1 MVLTSDLGAVS
12 FSYPL
17 MKKRQRVHPVSVCR
31 VQGYARYISEE
42 MLTVLYTHQKT
53 KKSKVWQDGILKAAF
68 GGNKIKPGDDF
79 ESERYLITVESEN
92 VSKTDYNQSKNTEKG
107 KLTSN
112 SLKSLATSSLCHP
125 KRKYSDFQIPRQ
137 VEKKKLVEESA
148 LPSTSEGPLSSFPH
162 QFYPSSSLFS
172 VPCQNRE
179 DAALLTDFKGD
190 PSTKNIKD
198 VEFVKFLA
206 STSLDDEHEIVQN
219 KKCSSSS
226 LPVEYLKPDFQLEN
240 ALVSS
245 GYHTFSQNIR
255 SRAKIIAL
263 LSHDQHVS
271 KRLENETTASLKNL
285 QFTMMQSESNPEV
298 LLQRKSRWDVYMPS
312 CLSEVHNA
320 ENNDENINNLQ
331 SIEKSLNESE
341 CVNRSQSNDHKGIPQ
356 MPSWKLDIS
365 PVSKDS
371 TGSQPYN
378 FFPSESF
385 MNESSNS
392 ELSSLDHANLNCGN
406 ALKTFEDS
414 SESSRHGI
422 NGNLERSCPGTDF
435 ANPGKQ
441 FTEVNFN
448 LLNMLDFNGTED
460 NNPNEN
466 SIVSQGSVCL
476 KQEIKNQVEVSGEK
490 NCDIIACNSERKDNV
505 QLEFLQDHDLNRISG
520 SQPLPLC
527 DEISTKPVN
536 IKENNIA
543 IWEKKWQNSEVFIN
557 EKVDTNALYQNVD
570 IHQQLPCA
578 SRNLIM
584 ENDVDCEMHD
594 IKQSFAEAY
603 CPEDVQIPCLHS
615 DSPNLVV
622 EFHGYQVKGSAASKM
637 MTRKGCLYHSKDPQ
651 SDMTKS
657 ESASKDAFFF
667 LAQELNCPGVPE
679 FVKKMISVTA
689 EPKRLEMN
697 SMFLKKKAV
706 INFVITKTASFK
718 PPSQIVTNSSN
729 LDFAES
735 ASGEFNKLLS
745 KQWVSSQTTG
755 CHFFPTPNSKE
766 TIEEQELLI
775 SKTYPDL
782 YMDNKKHFFSKKG
795 MGDSMYPENDMSILL
810 PTLGTQTP
818 VVPGLTDNLLSD
830 FQLYSSAKI
839 CKQIHHHCGFSV
851 VNTYDK
857 SEMLEPEDRMCKIL
871 GGEKY
876 IGVRDKVQSTLP
888 NVSEQKEQS
897 KWQKYHNI
905 TGCDLRSQNCN
916 EVAMASD
923 IKAESCSGMSLEYR
937 RENQSNVIHKSP
949 LDSEHL
955 ETIKSML
962 CKQQQNFITQDSV
975 SERKKLSLHLNQHF
989 CTEEVLSE
997 LGHLNFPNITRDRKD
1012 TSELHFPRMDMVKNT
1027 NVPKRQ
1033 QCIPVEFQS
1042 PAHYKKVFTTALI
1055 EHLNILLFELSKN
1068 LHKALGKV
1076 DISFYSSVKE
1086 GQRENSAPLCSHKIA
1101 AKLVMVRKEGRN
1113 KGRLFYACDAAKAD
1127 RCDFFKWLED
1137 VKPVQMESKP
1147 CIILHD
1153 IKSIGT
1159 YLRCQRISIYEE
1171 CQLLIRKMFDTQRK
1185 PFGKM
1190 KRCNI
1195 AKASFDCDSKRKLFL
1210 KLNRKEHSSTYSKD
1224 DLWVVSKTLTFE
1236 PLDTFIAYSVFF
1248 GPSSNNELELE
1259 PLNGYSPSN
1268 WHSDMIV
1275 HALFV
1280 CNASTELTNLR
1291 NIQENVSSITLPIMQ
1306 HLLTKK
1312 EFFPKTKERKQKFK
1326 PPGLSTNAIKS
1337 DAFSPEIV
1345 INLADKIIQ
1354 AFQLNKGQATA
1365 MMQIGAMMTSQE
1377 INTETAKHP
1386 TFPITIIHGV
1396 FGSGKSLLLAIVI
1409 LFLTQI
1415 FEIHEAANDKRSVPW
1430 KILVSSST
1438 NVAVDRIL
1446 LSLLDIGFEDFIRED
1461 LSPVEKMYV
1470 KKTIEQHK
1478 LGTNKASLRKKYVSI
1493 YSFECEKLIL
1503 VGDPKQLPPTIQGS
1517 ESAHE
1522 SGLEQTL
1529 FDRLCL
1535 MGYAPILLR
1544 TQYRCHP
1551 VIAAITNE
1559 LFYEGILLN
1568 GISEIDRSPLLDW
1581 LPTLCFYNVN
1591 GSEQIEADNSFYNMA
1606 ESFFIVKL
1614 IQSLVASGV
1623 DGSMIGVI
1631 TLYKSQMSKIRNL
1644 FGAIHMDAAQ
1654 IKTVQVSTVD
1664 AFQGAEKEIIVL
1676 SCVRTRQVGFIDSEK
1691 RVNVALT
1698 RGKRHLLI
1706 VGNLN
1711 CLRKNKLWGSV
1722 IQHCTGRKNGLQHA
1736 NQCEQQLN
1744 DIVKSYFKRKMEEE
1758 AIMKKKKSK
1767 NESLS
1772 QKTNA

>member
-1 MVLTSDLGAVS
+1 MAYQE
-12 FSYPL
+12 F
-17 MKKRQRVHPVSVCR
+17 
-31 VQGYARYISEE
+31 I
-42 MLTVLYTHQKT
+42 VLYTHQKT
-53 KKSKVWQDGILKAAF
+53 KKSKVWQDGILKVAF
-68 GGNKIKPGDDF
+68 GGNKANLFDDKGQLLDSIFIKFQIKPGDDF
-79 ESERYLITVESEN
+79 ESERYLITIESEN
-92 VSKTDYNQSKNTEKG
+92 VSKTDYNQSKNTG
-107 KLTSN
+107 QRKLTSN
-112 SLKSLATSSLCHP
+112 PLKSLATSSLCHP
-125 KRKYSDFQIPRQ
+125 KRKYSGFQVPRQ
-137 VEKKKLVEESA
+137 VEKKKLVEEPA
-148 LPSTSEGPLSSFPH
+148 LPSTSDSPLSSFPH
-162 QFYPSSSLFS
+162 QFYASSPLFS

-179 DAALLTDFKGD
+179 D
-190 PSTKNIKD
+190 
-198 VEFVKFLA
+198 VEPVSFLA
-206 STSLDDEHEIVQN
+206 STSLDDEHELVQN
-219 KKCSSSS
+219 KKCNSNS
-226 LPVEYLKPDFQLEN
+226 LAIEYLKPKFQLEN
-240 ALVSS
+240 ALVNS
-245 GYHTFSQNIR
+245 GYHAFSQNIR
-255 SRAKIIAL
+255 SRDKIIAL
-263 LSHDQHVS
+263 LSHDQRVS
-271 KRLENETTASLKNL
+271 TRLESETTASLKNL
-285 QFTMMQSESNPEV
+285 QFTMLQSESNPEV
-298 LLQRKSRWDVYMPS
+298 LLQRKSRWDAYMPS
-312 CLSEVHNA
+312 CLSDAHNA
-320 ENNDENINNLQ
+320 ENNEENTSNLQ
-331 SIEKSLNESE
+331 SIEKGLNESD
-341 CVNRSQSNDHKGIPQ
+341 CVNRSQYNDHKGIPQ
-356 MPSWKLDIS
+356 MPSSWKLDIF
-365 PVSKDS
+365 PVSK
-371 TGSQPYN
+371 GSIGSRPSD
-378 FFPSESF
+378 FFPSETF
-385 MNESSNS
+385 MNESNNS
-392 ELSSLDHANLNCGN
+392 ELSSLHNVNLSCGN
-406 ALKTFEDS
+406 APKTFEDS

-422 NGNLERSCPGTDF
+422 IGNLERSCPGADF

-441 FTEVNFN
+441 LTEVNFN
-448 LLNMLDFNGTED
+448 LLNMLDFSDTED

-466 SIVSQGSVCL
+466 NIVSQGSVCL
-476 KQEIKNQVEVSGEK
+476 RQEIKNQVEVSAEK
-490 NCDIIACNSERKDNV
+490 NCDVTPCCSERKDNV
-505 QLEFLQDHDLNRISG
+505 QLEFLQDQEFGSSG
-520 SQPLPLC
+520 LQPVLLC
-527 DEISTKPVN
+527 DEISAKPVN
-536 IKENNIA
+536 IKEKSTTL
-543 IWEKKWQNSEVFIN
+543 WDKKWQNSEVLIN
-557 EKVDTNALYQNVD
+557 EKIDTNTLYAQNMDV
-570 IHQQLPCA
+570 HQQLPCA
-578 SRNLIM
+578 SRNFVM
-584 ENDVDCEMHD
+584 ENDVDCEIHD
-594 IKQSFAEAY
+594 
-603 CPEDVQIPCLHS
+603 
-615 DSPNLVV
+615 
-622 EFHGYQVKGSAASKM
+622 
-637 MTRKGCLYHSKDPQ
+637 
-651 SDMTKS
+651 
-657 ESASKDAFFF
+657 
-667 LAQELNCPGVPE
+667 
-679 FVKKMISVTA
+679 
-689 EPKRLEMN
+689 
-697 SMFLKKKAV
+697 
-706 INFVITKTASFK
+706 ITKTASFK
-718 PPSQIVTNSSN
+718 SPSQIVTKSSSN
-729 LDFAES
+729 LDFTES
-735 ASGEFNKLLS
+735 ASKEFNKLLS

-755 CHFFPTPNSKE
+755 YHFFPTPSSKE
-766 TIEEQELLI
+766 TIQEQELLM
-775 SKTYPDL
+775 SKTHPDL
-782 YMDNKKHFFSKKG
+782 YMDNKKPFFR
-795 MGDSMYPENDMSILL
+795 MGESTYPEKDMSILL
-810 PTLGTQTP
+810 PALGTQTP
-818 VVPGLTDNLLSD
+818 IVPGLVDNLLPDS
-830 FQLYSSAKI
+830 QLYSSAKI
-839 CKQIHHHCGFSV
+839 CKQIHHHCDFSV
-851 VNTYDK
+851 VNTYDM
-857 SEMLEPEDRMCKIL
+857 SEMLEPKDRMCKIFV
-871 GGEKY
+871 GEKY
-876 IGVRDKVQSTLP
+876 IGVRDKIAIQSALP

-897 KWQKYHNI
+897 KWQKYHNT
-905 TGCDLRSQNCN
+905 TGCDLRSQNSN

-923 IKAESCSGMSLEYR
+923 IKAESFLGMSLAYR
-937 RENQSNVIHKSP
+937 RENQSNVIYKSP

-962 CKQQQNFITQDSV
+962 CKQQQNFISQDSV
-975 SERKKLSLHLNQHF
+975 SERKKLFLHLNQHF
-989 CTEEVLSE
+989 STEEVLSE
-997 LGHLNFPNITRDRKD
+997 LGHLNFPNITRDSKD
-1012 TSELHFPRMDMVKNT
+1012 TSELYFPRADMVKNT

-1076 DISFYSSVKE
+1076 DISFYTSVKE
-1086 GQRENSAPLCSHKIA
+1086 GQQENSAPLCSHKIA
-1101 AKLVMVRKEGRN
+1101 TKLVMVRKEGRN

-1127 RCDFFKWLED
+1127 RCDFFKWVED
-1137 VKPVQMESKP
+1137 VKPIQMESKP
-1147 CIILHD
+1147 CIKLND

-1185 PFGKM
+1185 QFSKM
-1190 KRCNI
+1190 KKCNI
-1195 AKASFDCDSKRKLFL
+1195 AKASFNCDSKSKLFL

-1248 GPSSNNELELE
+1248 GPSSNNEVELE

-1268 WHSDMIV
+1268 WCSNMIV

-1291 NIQENVSSITLPIMQ
+1291 NIQENVNLITLPIMQ
-1306 HLLTKK
+1306 HLLTKGFK

-1326 PPGLSTNAIKS
+1326 PPALNTNAIKS
-1337 DAFSPEIV
+1337 EVFSPEIV

-1354 AFQLNKGQATA
+1354 AFQLNKDQATA

-1377 INTETAKHP
+1377 INTETGKHP

-1409 LFLTQI
+1409 LFLVQI
-1415 FEIHEAANDKRSVPW
+1415 FEINEAVNGKQSVPW
-1430 KILVSSST
+1430 KVLVSSST

-1446 LSLLDIGFEDFIRED
+1446 LSLLDIGFEDFIRVGSIKKIAKPILPYSLHAGSGSENEQLKELLALMKED
-1461 LSPVEKMYV
+1461 LNPVEKMYV

-1478 LGTNKASLRKKYVSI
+1478 LGTNKASLRKVRVVGSTCAACSFPCMKSLKFPIVILDECSQMTEPSSLFPI
-1493 YSFECEKLIL
+1493 ASFECEKLIL

-1517 ESAHE
+1517 ESAHD

-1559 LFYEGILLN
+1559 LFYEGIMLN
-1568 GISEIDRSPLLDW
+1568 GISETDRSPLLDW
-1581 LPTLCFYNVN
+1581 LPTLCFYKVN

-1614 IQSLVASGV
+1614 IQSLIASGV

-1644 FGAIHMDAAQ
+1644 FGAIHMDTAQ

>member
-1 MVLTSDLGAVS
+1 SIWESEIMTVQHFCLYGICRIVETSSSLWS
-12 FSYPL
+12 
-17 MKKRQRVHPVSVCR
+17 
-31 VQGYARYISEE
+31 
-42 MLTVLYTHQKT
+42 
-53 KKSKVWQDGILKAAF
+53 
-68 GGNKIKPGDDF
+68 GNFRKIKPGDEF
-79 ESERYLITVESEN
+79 ESERYLITIESEN
-92 VSKTDYNQSKNTEKG
+92 VSKTDYNQSKNTG
-107 KLTSN
+107 QRKLTSN
-112 SLKSLATSSLCHP
+112 PLKSLATSSLCHP
-125 KRKYSDFQIPRQ
+125 KRKYSGFQVPRQ
-137 VEKKKLVEESA
+137 VEKKKLVEEPA
-148 LPSTSEGPLSSFPH
+148 LSSTSDSPLSSFPH
-162 QFYPSSSLFS
+162 QFYASSPLFS

-179 DAALLTDFKGD
+179 D
-190 PSTKNIKD
+190 
-198 VEFVKFLA
+198 VEPVSFLA
-206 STSLDDEHEIVQN
+206 STSLDDEHELVQN
-219 KKCSSSS
+219 KKCNSNS
-226 LPVEYLKPDFQLEN
+226 LAVEYLKPKFQLEN
-240 ALVSS
+240 ALVNS
-245 GYHTFSQNIR
+245 GCHAFSQNIR
-255 SRAKIIAL
+255 SRSKIIAL
-263 LSHDQHVS
+263 LSHDQRVS
-271 KRLENETTASLKNL
+271 TRLESETTASLKNL
-285 QFTMMQSESNPEV
+285 QFTMIQSESNPEV
-298 LLQRKSRWDVYMPS
+298 LLQRKSRWDAYMQS
-312 CLSEVHNA
+312 CLSDVHNA
-320 ENNDENINNLQ
+320 ENNEENTSNLQ
-331 SIEKSLNESE
+331 SIEKGLNESD
-341 CVNRSQSNDHKGIPQ
+341 CVNRSQYNDHKGIPQ
-356 MPSWKLDIS
+356 MPPSWKLDIF
-365 PVSKDS
+365 PVSKGS
-371 TGSQPYN
+371 IGSQPSD
-378 FFPSESF
+378 FFPSETF
-385 MNESSNS
+385 MNESNNS
-392 ELSSLDHANLNCGN
+392 ELSSLHNVNLSYGN
-406 ALKTFEDS
+406 APKTYEDS

-422 NGNLERSCPGTDF
+422 IGNLERSCPGADF

-448 LLNMLDFNGTED
+448 LLNMLDFSDTED

-476 KQEIKNQVEVSGEK
+476 RQEIKNQVEVSAEK
-490 NCDIIACNSERKDNV
+490 NCDVAPCGSERKDNV
-505 QLEFLQDHDLNRISG
+505 QLEFLQDQEPRSSG
-520 SQPLPLC
+520 LQPALC
-527 DEISTKPVN
+527 DEISAKPVN
-536 IKENNIA
+536 IKEKSTTL
-543 IWEKKWQNSEVFIN
+543 WDKKWQNSVVLIN
-557 EKVDTNALYQNVD
+557 EKTDTNTLYAQNMDV
-570 IHQQLPCA
+570 HQQLPCA
-578 SRNLIM
+578 SRSFVM
-584 ENDVDCEMHD
+584 ENDVDCEIHD
-594 IKQSFAEAY
+594 TLLYNICSIK
-603 CPEDVQIPCLHS
+603 CIK
-615 DSPNLVV
+615 VV
-622 EFHGYQVKGSAASKM
+622 EFHGHQVKGSAASEM
-637 MTRKGCLYHSKDPQ
+637 MTREHCSYHKKDPQ
-651 SDMTKS
+651 SDMTIS

-667 LAQELNCPGVPE
+667 SAQELSCPGVPE
-679 FVKKMISVTA
+679 FIKVQGNFQKMISVTV
-689 EPKRLEMN
+689 ELKHLERN
-697 SMFLKKKAV
+697 SMFLKKKAI

-718 PPSQIVTNSSN
+718 PPSQIVTNSSSN
-729 LDFAES
+729 LDFTES
-735 ASGEFNKLLS
+735 ASKEFNKLLS

-755 CHFFPTPNSKE
+755 CHFFPTPSSKE
-766 TIEEQELLI
+766 TIQEQELLM
-775 SKTYPDL
+775 SKTHPDL
-782 YMDNKKHFFSKKG
+782 YMDNKKPFFSKKG
-795 MGDSMYPENDMSILL
+795 MGESTYPENDMSILL
-810 PTLGTQTP
+810 PALGTQTP
-818 VVPGLTDNLLSD
+818 VVPGLVDNLLPDS
-830 FQLYSSAKI
+830 QLYSSAQI
-839 CKQIHHHCGFSV
+839 CKQIHHHCDFSV
-851 VNTYDK
+851 VNTYDM
-857 SEMLEPEDRMCKIL
+857 SEMLEPKDRMCKIFV
-871 GGEKY
+871 GEKY
-876 IGVRDKVQSTLP
+876 IGVRDKIAIQSALP

-897 KWQKYHNI
+897 KWQKYHNT
-905 TGCDLRSQNCN
+905 TGCDLRAQNSN

-923 IKAESCSGMSLEYR
+923 IKAESFLGMSLAYR
-937 RENQSNVIHKSP
+937 RENQSNVIYKSP

-962 CKQQQNFITQDSV
+962 CKQQQNFISQDSV
-975 SERKKLSLHLNQHF
+975 SERKKLFLHLNQHF
-989 CTEEVLSE
+989 STEEVLSE
-997 LGHLNFPNITRDRKD
+997 LGHLNFPNITSDSKD
-1012 TSELHFPRMDMVKNT
+1012 TSELYFPGADMVKNT

-1055 EHLNILLFELSKN
+1055 EHLNILLFDLSKN

-1076 DISFYSSVKE
+1076 DISFYTSVKE
-1086 GQRENSAPLCSHKIA
+1086 GQQEKSAPLCSHKIA
-1101 AKLVMVRKEGRN
+1101 TKLVMVRKEGRN

-1127 RCDFFKWLED
+1127 RCDFFKWVED
-1137 VKPVQMESKP
+1137 VKPIQMESEP
-1147 CIILHD
+1147 CIKLHD

-1171 CQLLIRKMFDTQRK
+1171 CQFLIRKMFDTQRK
-1185 PFGKM
+1185 QFSKM
-1190 KRCNI
+1190 KKCNI
-1195 AKASFDCDSKRKLFL
+1195 AKASFNCDSKSKLFL

-1248 GPSSNNELELE
+1248 GPSSNNEVELE

-1268 WHSDMIV
+1268 WCSNMIV

-1291 NIQENVSSITLPIMQ
+1291 NIQENVSLITLPIMQ
-1306 HLLTKK
+1306 HLLTKGFK

-1326 PPGLSTNAIKS
+1326 PPALNTNAIKS
-1337 DAFSPEIV
+1337 EMFSPEIV

-1354 AFQLNKGQATA
+1354 AFQLNKDQATA

-1377 INTETAKHP
+1377 INTETGKHP

-1409 LFLTQI
+1409 LFLVQI
-1415 FEIHEAANDKRSVPW
+1415 FEINEAVNGKQSVPW
-1430 KILVSSST
+1430 KVLVSSST

-1446 LSLLDIGFEDFIRED
+1446 LSLHAGSGSENEQLKELLALMKED

-1478 LGTNKASLRKKYVSI
+1478 LGTNKASLRKKVFQFLNICGVQKYISI

-1517 ESAHE
+1517 ESAHD

-1559 LFYEGILLN
+1559 LFYEGIMLN
-1568 GISEIDRSPLLDW
+1568 GISETDRSPLLDW

-1614 IQSLVASGV
+1614 IQSLIASRV

-1654 IKTVQVSTVD
+1654 IKSVQVSTVD

>member
-1 MVLTSDLGAVS
+1 
-12 FSYPL
+12 
-17 MKKRQRVHPVSVCR
+17 
-31 VQGYARYISEE
+31 
-42 MLTVLYTHQKT
+42 
-53 KKSKVWQDGILKAAF
+53 GILKAVF
-68 GGNKIKPGDDF
+68 GGNKVG
-79 ESERYLITVESEN
+79 SVWCTVSAVLYLVHL
-92 VSKTDYNQSKNTEKG
+92 YLFLFFLFNTG
-107 KLTSN
+107 KLNKHVVTDMSMIDFVFI
-112 SLKSLATSSLCHP
+112 KLA
-125 KRKYSDFQIPRQ
+125 KMFFQDFQIPRQ

-148 LPSTSEGPLSSFPH
+148 LPSTSEGPFSSFPH
-162 QFYPSSSLFS
+162 QFDASSPLFS

-190 PSTKNIKD
+190 PSTKNTKD
-198 VEFVKFLA
+198 VERVKFLA
-206 STSLDDEHEIVQN
+206 STSLDDKHEIVQN
-219 KKCSSSS
+219 KKCSSNS
-226 LPVEYLKPDFQLEN
+226 LAVEYLKPNFQLETQWS
-240 ALVSS
+240 V
-245 GYHTFSQNIR
+245 Q
-255 SRAKIIAL
+255 
-263 LSHDQHVS
+263 
-271 KRLENETTASLKNL
+271 
-285 QFTMMQSESNPEV
+285 
-298 LLQRKSRWDVYMPS
+298 
-312 CLSEVHNA
+312 
-320 ENNDENINNLQ
+320 
-331 SIEKSLNESE
+331 
-341 CVNRSQSNDHKGIPQ
+341 
-356 MPSWKLDIS
+356 DI
-365 PVSKDS
+365 
-371 TGSQPYN
+371 TH
-378 FFPSESF
+378 F
-385 MNESSNS
+385 
-392 ELSSLDHANLNCGN
+392 HR
-406 ALKTFEDS
+406 TFE
-414 SESSRHGI
+414 E
-422 NGNLERSCPGTDF
+422 CAYF
-435 ANPGKQ
+435 
-441 FTEVNFN
+441 V
-448 LLNMLDFNGTED
+448 
-460 NNPNEN
+460 
-466 SIVSQGSVCL
+466 
-476 KQEIKNQVEVSGEK
+476 
-490 NCDIIACNSERKDNV
+490 
-505 QLEFLQDHDLNRISG
+505 LQD
-520 SQPLPLC
+520 
-527 DEISTKPVN
+527 T
-536 IKENNIA
+536 
-543 IWEKKWQNSEVFIN
+543 
-557 EKVDTNALYQNVD
+557 
-570 IHQQLPCA
+570 
-578 SRNLIM
+578 
-584 ENDVDCEMHD
+584 
-594 IKQSFAEAY
+594 
-603 CPEDVQIPCLHS
+603 S
-615 DSPNLVV
+615 D
-622 EFHGYQVKGSAASKM
+622 
-637 MTRKGCLYHSKDPQ
+637 
-651 SDMTKS
+651 
-657 ESASKDAFFF
+657 
-667 LAQELNCPGVPE
+667 
-679 FVKKMISVTA
+679 
-689 EPKRLEMN
+689 
-697 SMFLKKKAV
+697 
-706 INFVITKTASFK
+706 
-718 PPSQIVTNSSN
+718 
-729 LDFAES
+729 
-735 ASGEFNKLLS
+735 
-745 KQWVSSQTTG
+745 
-755 CHFFPTPNSKE
+755 
-766 TIEEQELLI
+766 
-775 SKTYPDL
+775 
-782 YMDNKKHFFSKKG
+782 
-795 MGDSMYPENDMSILL
+795 
-810 PTLGTQTP
+810 
-818 VVPGLTDNLLSD
+818 
-830 FQLYSSAKI
+830 
-839 CKQIHHHCGFSV
+839 
-851 VNTYDK
+851 
-857 SEMLEPEDRMCKIL
+857 
-871 GGEKY
+871 
-876 IGVRDKVQSTLP
+876 
-888 NVSEQKEQS
+888 
-897 KWQKYHNI
+897 
-905 TGCDLRSQNCN
+905 
-916 EVAMASD
+916 
-923 IKAESCSGMSLEYR
+923 
-937 RENQSNVIHKSP
+937 
-949 LDSEHL
+949 
-955 ETIKSML
+955 
-962 CKQQQNFITQDSV
+962 
-975 SERKKLSLHLNQHF
+975 
-989 CTEEVLSE
+989 
-997 LGHLNFPNITRDRKD
+997 
-1012 TSELHFPRMDMVKNT
+1012 LHFPRMDMVKNT

-1033 QCIPVEFQS
+1033 QRIPVEFQS

-1055 EHLNILLFELSKN
+1055 EHLNILLFDLSKN

-1076 DISFYSSVKE
+1076 DISFYSSSVKE
-1086 GQRENSAPLCSHKIA
+1086 GQRESSAPLCSHKIA

-1153 IKSIGT
+1153 MKSIGT

-1185 PFGKM
+1185 LFGKM

-1195 AKASFDCDSKRKLFL
+1195 AKASLDCDSKRKLFL
-1210 KLNRKEHSSTYSKD
+1210 KLNRREHSSTYSKD

-1248 GPSSNNELELE
+1248 GPSSNNEVELE

-1268 WHSDMIV
+1268 WRSDMIV

-1291 NIQENVSSITLPIMQ
+1291 NIQEHVSSITLPIMQ
-1306 HLLTKK
+1306 HLLTK
-1312 EFFPKTKERKQKFK
+1312 KQKFK

-1354 AFQLNKGQATA
+1354 AFQLNKDQATA

-1377 INTETAKHP
+1377 INTETAKHL

-1415 FEIHEAANDKRSVPW
+1415 FEIYEAANDKRSVPW

-1446 LSLLDIGFEDFIRED
+1446 LSLLDIGFEDFIRVGSIKKIAKPILPYSLHADLGSENEQLKELLALMKED

-1478 LGTNKASLRKKYVSI
+1478 LGTNKASLRKVKVVGSTCAACSFPCLKSLKFPI
-1493 YSFECEKLIL
+1493 VILDECSQMTEPSSLFPIASFECEKLIL

-1517 ESAHE
+1517 ESAHD

-1581 LPTLCFYNVN
+1581 LPTLCFYSVN
-1591 GSEQIEADNSFYNMA
+1591 GSEQVNNSFYNMA

-1623 DGSMIGVI
+1623 DGSVIGVI

-1744 DIVKSYFKRKMEEE
+1744 DIVKSYFNRKMEEE

-1772 QKTNA
+1772 QKTNT

>member
-1 MVLTSDLGAVS
+1 MAYQE
-12 FSYPL
+12 FF
-17 MKKRQRVHPVSVCR
+17 
-31 VQGYARYISEE
+31 
-42 MLTVLYTHQKT
+42 VLYTHQKT
-53 KKSKVWQDGILKAAF
+53 KKSKVWQDGILKAGF
-68 GGNKIKPGDDF
+68 GGNKANLFDDKGQLLDSIFIKFQIKPGDDF

-92 VSKTDYNQSKNTEKG
+92 VSKTDYNHSKNTEQL

-112 SLKSLATSSLCHP
+112 PLKSLAISSLGHP
-125 KRKYSDFQIPRQ
+125 KRKYSGFQIPRQ
-137 VEKKKLVEESA
+137 VEKKKLVEEPA
-148 LPSTSEGPLSSFPH
+148 LPSTSDGPLSSFPH
-162 QFYPSSSLFS
+162 QFYASSPLFS

-179 DAALLTDFKGD
+179 DTVLFTNFNGD
-190 PSTKNIKD
+190 PSTKNIKGAEP
-198 VEFVKFLA
+198 VNFLA

-219 KKCSSSS
+219 KKCSSNN
-226 LPVEYLKPDFQLEN
+226 LAVEYLKPNFQLEN

-245 GYHTFSQNIR
+245 GYHAFSQNIR
-255 SRAKIIAL
+255 SRDKIIAL

-271 KRLENETTASLKNL
+271 KRLGNETTASLKNL
-285 QFTMMQSESNPEV
+285 QPTIMQSESNPKV
-298 LLQRKSRWDVYMPS
+298 LLQRKSRWDAYMPS
-312 CLSEVHNA
+312 CLSDVHNT
-320 ENNDENINNLQ
+320 ENNDENTSDLQ
-331 SIEKSLNESE
+331 SVEKSLNESE
-341 CVNRSQSNDHKGIPQ
+341 CVNGSQSNDHKEIPQ
-356 MPSWKLDIS
+356 MPSSWKLDIS
-365 PVSKDS
+365 PVSKCS

-385 MNESSNS
+385 MNGSNNS
-392 ELSSLDHANLNCGN
+392 ELSSLDNANLNCGN
-406 ALKTFEDS
+406 TLKTFEDS

-422 NGNLERSCPGTDF
+422 IGNLERSCSGVDF

-448 LLNMLDFNGTED
+448 LLNMLDFSATED

-466 SIVSQGSVCL
+466 SIISQGSVCL
-476 KQEIKNQVEVSGEK
+476 RQEIKNQVEDSAEK
-490 NCDIIACNSERKDNV
+490 NCDVTACNSEKKDNV
-505 QLEFLQDHDLNRISG
+505 QLEFVQDCDFNKISG

-527 DEISTKPVN
+527 NEISAKPVN
-536 IKENNIA
+536 IKEKSTA
-543 IWEKKWQNSEVFIN
+543 IWEKKWQNSKVLIN
-557 EKVDTNALYQNVD
+557 EKIDTNTLYAQNMDV
-570 IHQQLPCA
+570 HQQLPCP

-594 IKQSFAEAY
+594 IKQSFAEAF
-603 CPEDVQIPCLHS
+603 CPEDVQISCLHS

-622 EFHGYQVKGSAASKM
+622 EFHGYQVKGSAASEM
-637 MTRKGCLYHSKDPQ
+637 MTREHCSYHRKDPQ
-651 SDMTKS
+651 SDMTNS
-657 ESASKDAFFF
+657 ESASKDAFFC

-679 FVKKMISVTA
+679 FVKPLGS
-689 EPKRLEMN
+689 EDDLDN
-697 SMFLKKKAV
+697 SG
-706 INFVITKTASFK
+706 TKTFKHEFSVFEEKSSNKFLTKSASFK
-718 PPSQIVTNSSN
+718 PPSQIVTNSSSK
-729 LDFAES
+729 LDFAKS
-735 ASGEFNKLLS
+735 ASGDFN
-745 KQWVSSQTTG
+745 
-755 CHFFPTPNSKE
+755 
-766 TIEEQELLI
+766 
-775 SKTYPDL
+775 
-782 YMDNKKHFFSKKG
+782 
-795 MGDSMYPENDMSILL
+795 
-810 PTLGTQTP
+810 
-818 VVPGLTDNLLSD
+818 
-830 FQLYSSAKI
+830 
-839 CKQIHHHCGFSV
+839 
-851 VNTYDK
+851 
-857 SEMLEPEDRMCKIL
+857 
-871 GGEKY
+871 
-876 IGVRDKVQSTLP
+876 
-888 NVSEQKEQS
+888 
-897 KWQKYHNI
+897 
-905 TGCDLRSQNCN
+905 
-916 EVAMASD
+916 
-923 IKAESCSGMSLEYR
+923 
-937 RENQSNVIHKSP
+937 
-949 LDSEHL
+949 
-955 ETIKSML
+955 
-962 CKQQQNFITQDSV
+962 
-975 SERKKLSLHLNQHF
+975 
-989 CTEEVLSE
+989 
-997 LGHLNFPNITRDRKD
+997 KD
-1012 TSELHFPRMDMVKNT
+1012 TSELYFPRADMVKNT

-1033 QCIPVEFQS
+1033 QHIPVEFQS
-1042 PAHYKKVFTTALI
+1042 PAHYKNVFTTALI

-1086 GQRENSAPLCSHKIA
+1086 GQQENSAPLCSHKIA

-1127 RCDFFKWLED
+1127 RCGFFKWFED
-1137 VKPVQMESKP
+1137 VKPVQMDSKP

-1153 IKSIGT
+1153 TKSIGT

-1185 PFGKM
+1185 QFGKM

-1248 GPSSNNELELE
+1248 GPSSNNEVELE

-1268 WHSDMIV
+1268 WCSDMIV

-1291 NIQENVSSITLPIMQ
+1291 NIQENVSSITLPIIQ

-1312 EFFPKTKERKQKFK
+1312 EFFLKTKERKQKFK
-1326 PPGLSTNAIKS
+1326 PPALNTNAIKS
-1337 DAFSPEIV
+1337 EAFSPEIV

-1354 AFQLNKGQATA
+1354 AFQLNKDQATA
-1365 MMQIGAMMTSQE
+1365 MMQIGTMMTSQE
-1377 INTETAKHP
+1377 INTETGKHP

-1409 LFLTQI
+1409 LFLAQI

-1430 KILVSSST
+1430 KVLVSSST

-1446 LSLLDIGFEDFIRED
+1446 LSLLDIGFEDFIRVGSIKKIAKPILPYSLHADSGSENEQLKELLALMKED

-1478 LGTNKASLRKKYVSI
+1478 LGTNKASLRKVRVVGSTCAAC
-1493 YSFECEKLIL
+1493 SFPCMKSLKFPIVILDECSQMTEPSSLLPIASFQCEKLIL

-1517 ESAHE
+1517 ESAHD

-1551 VIAAITNE
+1551 AIAAITNE
-1559 LFYEGILLN
+1559 LFYEGMMLN
-1568 GISEIDRSPLLDW
+1568 GISETDRNPLLDW

-1591 GSEQIEADNSFYNMA
+1591 GSEQIETDNSFYNMA

-1614 IQSLVASGV
+1614 IQSLIASGV

-1631 TLYKSQMSKIRNL
+1631 TLYKSQMSKIHNL

-1698 RGKRHLLI
+1698 RGKRHLFI

-1744 DIVKSYFKRKMEEE
+1744 DIVKSYFERKMEEE
-1758 AIMKKKKSK
+1758 AIVKKKKSK
-1767 NESLS
+1767 NESVS

>member
-17 MKKRQRVHPVSVCR
+17 MKKRQRVHLVLVFSYLCR
-31 VQGYARYISEE
+31 VQGYGNFQLPQSFEGRHANIMAYQEFI
-42 MLTVLYTHQKT
+42 VLYTHQKT
-53 KKSKVWQDGILKAAF
+53 KKSKVWQDGILKAVF
-68 GGNKIKPGDDF
+68 GGNKVGSVWCTIKPGDDF

-92 VSKTDYNQSKNTEKG
+92 VPKTDYNQSKNTEKG

-148 LPSTSEGPLSSFPH
+148 LPSTSE
-162 QFYPSSSLFS
+162 
-172 VPCQNRE
+172 VR
-179 DAALLTDFKGD
+179 
-190 PSTKNIKD
+190 
-198 VEFVKFLA
+198 
-206 STSLDDEHEIVQN
+206 
-219 KKCSSSS
+219 
-226 LPVEYLKPDFQLEN
+226 N
-240 ALVSS
+240 AMVSS

-312 CLSEVHNA
+312 CLSDVHAA
-320 ENNDENINNLQ
+320 ENNNENINNLQ
-331 SIEKSLNESE
+331 SIEKSLNERE
-341 CVNRSQSNDHKGIPQ
+341 CVNRSQSNDHKGIPP
-356 MPSWKLDIS
+356 MPSWKLGIS
-365 PVSKDS
+365 PVSKGS

-385 MNESSNS
+385 MHESNNS

-414 SESSRHGI
+414 SESSRHGM
-422 NGNLERSCPGTDF
+422 NGNLERSCPVTDF
-435 ANPGKQ
+435 ANPGKE

-448 LLNMLDFNGTED
+448 LLNMLDFNDTED

-490 NCDIIACNSERKDNV
+490 NCDVTGCNSERKDNI

-557 EKVDTNALYQNVD
+557 DKVDTNALYQNVD

-603 CPEDVQIPCLHS
+603 CPEDLQIPCLHS

-637 MTRKGCLYHSKDPQ
+637 MTRKGCLYQRKDPQ
-651 SDMTKS
+651 RDMIKS
-657 ESASKDAFFF
+657 ESASKDAFFS

-679 FVKKMISVTA
+679 FVNVQKMISVTA

-718 PPSQIVTNSSN
+718 PPSQIVINSSN

-735 ASGEFNKLLS
+735 ASREFNK
-745 KQWVSSQTTG
+745 
-755 CHFFPTPNSKE
+755 
-766 TIEEQELLI
+766 
-775 SKTYPDL
+775 
-782 YMDNKKHFFSKKG
+782 
-795 MGDSMYPENDMSILL
+795 
-810 PTLGTQTP
+810 
-818 VVPGLTDNLLSD
+818 
-830 FQLYSSAKI
+830 
-839 CKQIHHHCGFSV
+839 
-851 VNTYDK
+851 
-857 SEMLEPEDRMCKIL
+857 
-871 GGEKY
+871 
-876 IGVRDKVQSTLP
+876 
-888 NVSEQKEQS
+888 
-897 KWQKYHNI
+897 
-905 TGCDLRSQNCN
+905 
-916 EVAMASD
+916 
-923 IKAESCSGMSLEYR
+923 
-937 RENQSNVIHKSP
+937 
-949 LDSEHL
+949 
-955 ETIKSML
+955 
-962 CKQQQNFITQDSV
+962 
-975 SERKKLSLHLNQHF
+975 
-989 CTEEVLSE
+989 
-997 LGHLNFPNITRDRKD
+997 D
-1012 TSELHFPRMDMVKNT
+1012 TSDLHFPRMDMVKNT

-1033 QCIPVEFQS
+1033 QRIPVEFQS

-1055 EHLNILLFELSKN
+1055 
-1068 LHKALGKV
+1068 ALGKV
-1076 DISFYSSVKE
+1076 DISFYSSSVKE
-1086 GQRENSAPLCSHKIA
+1086 GQRESSAPLCSHKIA

-1153 IKSIGT
+1153 MKSIGT

-1185 PFGKM
+1185 LFGKM

-1195 AKASFDCDSKRKLFL
+1195 AKASLDCDSKRKLFL
-1210 KLNRKEHSSTYSKD
+1210 KLNRREHSSTYSKD

-1248 GPSSNNELELE
+1248 GPSSNNEVELE

-1268 WHSDMIV
+1268 WRSDMIV

-1291 NIQENVSSITLPIMQ
+1291 NIQEHVSSITLPIMQ

-1354 AFQLNKGQATA
+1354 AFQLNKDQATA

-1377 INTETAKHP
+1377 INTETAKHL

-1415 FEIHEAANDKRSVPW
+1415 FEIYEAANDKRSVPW

-1446 LSLLDIGFEDFIRED
+1446 LS
-1461 LSPVEKMYV
+1461 
-1470 KKTIEQHK
+1470 
-1478 LGTNKASLRKKYVSI
+1478 
-1493 YSFECEKLIL
+1493 FECEKLIL

-1517 ESAHE
+1517 ESAHD

-1581 LPTLCFYNVN
+1581 LPTLCFYSVN

-1623 DGSMIGVI
+1623 DGSVIGVI

-1744 DIVKSYFKRKMEEE
+1744 DIVKSYFNRKMEEE

-1772 QKTNA
+1772 QKTNT

>member
-1 MVLTSDLGAVS
+1 MAYQE
-12 FSYPL
+12 F
-17 MKKRQRVHPVSVCR
+17 
-31 VQGYARYISEE
+31 I
-42 MLTVLYTHQKT
+42 VLYTHQKT

-68 GGNKIKPGDDF
+68 GGNKANLFDDKGQLLDSIFIKFQIKPGDDF

-107 KLTSN
+107 KLRSN

-125 KRKYSDFQIPRQ
+125 KRK
-137 VEKKKLVEESA
+137 
-148 LPSTSEGPLSSFPH
+148 
-162 QFYPSSSLFS
+162 S
-172 VPCQNRE
+172 V
-179 DAALLTDFKGD
+179 F
-190 PSTKNIKD
+190 
-198 VEFVKFLA
+198 
-206 STSLDDEHEIVQN
+206 
-219 KKCSSSS
+219 
-226 LPVEYLKPDFQLEN
+226 
-240 ALVSS
+240 
-245 GYHTFSQNIR
+245 
-255 SRAKIIAL
+255 
-263 LSHDQHVS
+263 
-271 KRLENETTASLKNL
+271 
-285 QFTMMQSESNPEV
+285 
-298 LLQRKSRWDVYMPS
+298 
-312 CLSEVHNA
+312 
-320 ENNDENINNLQ
+320 
-331 SIEKSLNESE
+331 
-341 CVNRSQSNDHKGIPQ
+341 
-356 MPSWKLDIS
+356 
-365 PVSKDS
+365 
-371 TGSQPYN
+371 
-378 FFPSESF
+378 
-385 MNESSNS
+385 
-392 ELSSLDHANLNCGN
+392 
-406 ALKTFEDS
+406 
-414 SESSRHGI
+414 
-422 NGNLERSCPGTDF
+422 
-435 ANPGKQ
+435 
-441 FTEVNFN
+441 
-448 LLNMLDFNGTED
+448 
-460 NNPNEN
+460 
-466 SIVSQGSVCL
+466 
-476 KQEIKNQVEVSGEK
+476 
-490 NCDIIACNSERKDNV
+490 
-505 QLEFLQDHDLNRISG
+505 
-520 SQPLPLC
+520 
-527 DEISTKPVN
+527 
-536 IKENNIA
+536 
-543 IWEKKWQNSEVFIN
+543 
-557 EKVDTNALYQNVD
+557 
-570 IHQQLPCA
+570 
-578 SRNLIM
+578 
-584 ENDVDCEMHD
+584 
-594 IKQSFAEAY
+594 KQSFAEAY

-637 MTRKGCLYHSKDPQ
+637 MTRKGCLYHRKDPQ

-679 FVKKMISVTA
+679 FV
-689 EPKRLEMN
+689 
-697 SMFLKKKAV
+697 
-706 INFVITKTASFK
+706 
-718 PPSQIVTNSSN
+718 
-729 LDFAES
+729 
-735 ASGEFNKLLS
+735 KLLS

-782 YMDNKKHFFSKKG
+782 YMDNKKPFFR
-795 MGDSMYPENDMSILL
+795 MYPENDMSILL

-818 VVPGLTDNLLSD
+818 VVPGFIDNLLSD
-830 FQLYSSAKI
+830 FQLYSSANI

-857 SEMLEPEDRMCKIL
+857 SEMLEPEDRMCKFFV
-871 GGEKY
+871 GGNY
-876 IGVRDKVQSTLP
+876 IGVRDKIAVQSTLP

-923 IKAESCSGMSLEYR
+923 IKAESYLGMSLEYR
-937 RENQSNVIHKSP
+937 RENQSNVIYKSP

-997 LGHLNFPNITRDRKD
+997 LGHLSFPKKTRDRKD
-1012 TSELHFPRMDMVKNT
+1012 TSELHFPRVDMVKNT

-1033 QCIPVEFQS
+1033 QRIPVEFQS
-1042 PAHYKKVFTTALI
+1042 PAHYKKVFTIALI

-1101 AKLVMVRKEGRN
+1101 AKLLMVRKEGRN

-1185 PFGKM
+1185 LFGKM
-1190 KRCNI
+1190 KRCDI
-1195 AKASFDCDSKRKLFL
+1195 AKANFDCDSKRKLFL

-1248 GPSSNNELELE
+1248 GPSSNNEVELE
-1259 PLNGYSPSN
+1259 HLNGYSPSN
-1268 WHSDMIV
+1268 WRSDMIV

-1312 EFFPKTKERKQKFK
+1312 ELFPKTKERKQKFK
-1326 PPGLSTNAIKS
+1326 PPGISTNAIKS

-1354 AFQLNKGQATA
+1354 AFQLNKDQVTA

-1446 LSLLDIGFEDFIRED
+1446 LSLLDIGFEDFIRVGSIKKIAKPILPYSLHADLRSENEQLKELLALMKED

-1478 LGTNKASLRKKYVSI
+1478 LGTNKASLRKVKVVGSTCAACSFPCLKSLKFPI
-1493 YSFECEKLIL
+1493 VILDECSQMTEPSSLLPIASFECEKLIL

-1517 ESAHE
+1517 ESAHD

-1614 IQSLVASGV
+1614 IQSLVASGI
-1623 DGSMIGVI
+1623 DGSMIGII
-1631 TLYKSQMSKIRNL
+1631 TLYKSQMNKIRNL
-1644 FGAIHMDAAQ
+1644 FGAVHMDAAQ
-1654 IKTVQVSTVD
+1654 IKAVQVSTVD

-1722 IQHCTGRKNGLQHA
+1722 IQHCTGRKNGFQHA

>member
-1 MVLTSDLGAVS
+1 MAYQE
-12 FSYPL
+12 FF
-17 MKKRQRVHPVSVCR
+17 
-31 VQGYARYISEE
+31 
-42 MLTVLYTHQKT
+42 VLYTHQKT
-53 KKSKVWQDGILKAAF
+53 KKSKVWQDGILKAVF
-68 GGNKIKPGDDF
+68 GGNKANLYDDKGQLLDSIFIKLQIKPGDDF

-92 VSKTDYNQSKNTEKG
+92 VSKTDYNNSKNTEQL

-112 SLKSLATSSLCHP
+112 SLKPLATSSLCHP
-125 KRKYSDFQIPRQ
+125 KRKYSGFQIPRQ
-137 VEKKKLVEESA
+137 VEKKKLAEEPA
-148 LPSTSEGPLSSFPH
+148 LPSTSNGPLSSFPH
-162 QFYPSSSLFS
+162 QFYASSPLFS

-179 DAALLTDFKGD
+179 DTILLSNINGD
-190 PSTKNIKD
+190 ASTKNIKD
-198 VEFVKFLA
+198 ACFNFLD

-219 KKCSSSS
+219 KKCSSNS
-226 LPVEYLKPDFQLEN
+226 LAVEYLKPNFQLEN
-240 ALVSS
+240 PLVNSR
-245 GYHTFSQNIR
+245 YHAFSENIR
-255 SRAKIIAL
+255 SRAEIIAL

-271 KRLENETTASLKNL
+271 KSLENETTASLKNL
-285 QFTMMQSESNPEV
+285 PFTMRQSESNPEV
-298 LLQRKSRWDVYMPS
+298 LLQRKSRWDAYMPS
-312 CLSEVHNA
+312 CLSDVHNT
-320 ENNDENINNLQ
+320 ENNDENTSDLQ

-341 CVNRSQSNDHKGIPQ
+341 CVNRSQSNDHKEIPQ
-356 MPSWKLDIS
+356 MPPSWKLDIS
-365 PVSKDS
+365 PVSKGS
-371 TGSQPYN
+371 TGSQLYN

-385 MNESSNS
+385 MNKSNKT
-392 ELSSLDHANLNCGN
+392 ELCSLDDANLNCGN

-414 SESSRHGI
+414 SESNRHGI
-422 NGNLERSCPGTDF
+422 IGNLERSSPGVDF

-448 LLNMLDFNGTED
+448 LLNMLDFSGTDD

-466 SIVSQGSVCL
+466 SIISQGSVCL
-476 KQEIKNQVEVSGEK
+476 RQEIKNQVEVSAEK
-490 NCDIIACNSERKDNV
+490 NCDIIGCSSERKDNV
-505 QLEFLQDHDLNRISG
+505 QLEFVQDHDFNRISG
-520 SQPLPLC
+520 SQPLSLC
-527 DEISTKPVN
+527 DEISAKPVN
-536 IKENNIA
+536 IKEKGTA
-543 IWEKKWQNSEVFIN
+543 IWEKKWQNSEVLIN
-557 EKVDTNALYQNVD
+557 EKIDTSTLYVQNTDV
-570 IHQQLPCA
+570 HQQFPCA

-584 ENDVDCEMHD
+584 ENDVDCEMQD
-594 IKQSFAEAY
+594 IKQSFAEAF

-622 EFHGYQVKGSAASKM
+622 EFHGYQVKGSAASEM
-637 MTRKGCLYHSKDPQ
+637 MTRERCSYHRKDPQ
-651 SDMTKS
+651 SDITKS
-657 ESASKDAFFF
+657 ESASKDASFF
-667 LAQELNCPGVPE
+667 LVQELNCPEVPE
-679 FVKKMISVTA
+679 FVKPLGS
-689 EPKRLEMN
+689 EDDLSN
-697 SMFLKKKAV
+697 SE
-706 INFVITKTASFK
+706 TKTFRNEFNVFEEKSSNKFLTKTTSFK
-718 PPSQIVTNSSN
+718 PPNQIVTNSSSN
-729 LDFAES
+729 LDFTES
-735 ASGEFNKLLS
+735 VSGEFNK
-745 KQWVSSQTTG
+745 
-755 CHFFPTPNSKE
+755 
-766 TIEEQELLI
+766 
-775 SKTYPDL
+775 
-782 YMDNKKHFFSKKG
+782 
-795 MGDSMYPENDMSILL
+795 
-810 PTLGTQTP
+810 
-818 VVPGLTDNLLSD
+818 
-830 FQLYSSAKI
+830 
-839 CKQIHHHCGFSV
+839 
-851 VNTYDK
+851 
-857 SEMLEPEDRMCKIL
+857 
-871 GGEKY
+871 
-876 IGVRDKVQSTLP
+876 
-888 NVSEQKEQS
+888 
-897 KWQKYHNI
+897 
-905 TGCDLRSQNCN
+905 
-916 EVAMASD
+916 
-923 IKAESCSGMSLEYR
+923 
-937 RENQSNVIHKSP
+937 
-949 LDSEHL
+949 
-955 ETIKSML
+955 
-962 CKQQQNFITQDSV
+962 
-975 SERKKLSLHLNQHF
+975 
-989 CTEEVLSE
+989 
-997 LGHLNFPNITRDRKD
+997 D
-1012 TSELHFPRMDMVKNT
+1012 TSELYFPRADMVKNT

-1033 QCIPVEFQS
+1033 QHIPVEFQS
-1042 PAHYKKVFTTALI
+1042 PAHYKNVFITALI
-1055 EHLNILLFELSKN
+1055 EHLNIVLFELSKN

-1076 DISFYSSVKE
+1076 DISFYSSMKE
-1086 GQRENSAPLCSHKIA
+1086 GQQENTAPLCSHKIA

-1113 KGRLFYACDAAKAD
+1113 KGRLFYSCDAAKAD
-1127 RCDFFKWLED
+1127 RCNFFKWLED

-1171 CQLLIRKMFDTQRK
+1171 CQLLVRKMFDTQRK
-1185 PFGKM
+1185 QFGKM
-1190 KRCNI
+1190 KTCNI

-1210 KLNRKEHSSTYSKD
+1210 KLNRKEHSSAYSKD

-1248 GPSSNNELELE
+1248 GPSSNNEVQLE

-1268 WHSDMIV
+1268 WCSDMIV

-1306 HLLTKK
+1306 HLLTKGFK
-1312 EFFPKTKERKQKFK
+1312 ELFPKTKERKQKFK
-1326 PPGLSTNAIKS
+1326 PPALNTNAKKS
-1337 DAFSPEIV
+1337 EAFSPEIV

-1354 AFQLNKGQATA
+1354 AFQLNKDQATA
-1365 MMQIGAMMTSQE
+1365 MMKIGAMMTSQE
-1377 INTETAKHP
+1377 INTETGKHP

-1409 LFLTQI
+1409 LLLAQI
-1415 FEIHEAANDKRSVPW
+1415 FEIHEAANGKRSVPW
-1430 KILVSSST
+1430 KILISSST

-1446 LSLLDIGFEDFIRED
+1446 LSLLDIGFEDFIRVGSIKKIAKPILPYSLHADSGSENEQLKELLALMKED

-1478 LGTNKASLRKKYVSI
+1478 LGTSKASLRKVKVVGSTCAACSFPCMKSLKFPI
-1493 YSFECEKLIL
+1493 VILDECSQMTEPSSLLPIASFECEKLIL

-1517 ESAHE
+1517 ESAHDN
-1522 SGLEQTL
+1522 GLEQTL

-1551 VIAAITNE
+1551 VIAALTNE

-1568 GISEIDRSPLLDW
+1568 GISETDRSPLLDW

-1614 IQSLVASGV
+1614 IQSLIASGV

-1644 FGAIHMDAAQ
+1644 FVAIRMDAAQ

-1722 IQHCTGRKNGLQHA
+1722 IQHCTGRENGLQHA

-1767 NESLS
+1767 NESVS
-1772 QKTNA
+1772 QKTNS

>member
-1 MVLTSDLGAVS
+1 MAYQE
-12 FSYPL
+12 F
-17 MKKRQRVHPVSVCR
+17 
-31 VQGYARYISEE
+31 I
-42 MLTVLYTHQKT
+42 VLYTHQKT

-68 GGNKIKPGDDF
+68 GGNKANLFDDKGQLLDSIFIKFQIKPGDDF
-79 ESERYLITVESEN
+79 ESERYLITIESEN
-92 VSKTDYNQSKNTEKG
+92 VSKTDYNQSKNTG
-107 KLTSN
+107 QQQLTSN
-112 SLKSLATSSLCHP
+112 PLKSLATSSLCYP
-125 KRKYSDFQIPRQ
+125 KRKYSGFQLPRQ
-137 VEKKKLVEESA
+137 VEKKKLVEEPA
-148 LPSTSEGPLSSFPH
+148 LPSTSDSPCSSFPH
-162 QFYPSSSLFS
+162 QFYASSPLFS

-179 DAALLTDFKGD
+179 DAE
-190 PSTKNIKD
+190 PVSC
-198 VEFVKFLA
+198 LA
-206 STSLDDEHEIVQN
+206 STSLEDEHELVQN
-219 KKCSSSS
+219 KKCNSNS
-226 LPVEYLKPDFQLEN
+226 LAVEYLKPKFQLEN
-240 ALVSS
+240 ALVNS
-245 GYHTFSQNIR
+245 GYHAFSQNIR

-271 KRLENETTASLKNL
+271 KRLESETTASLKNL
-285 QFTMMQSESNPEV
+285 QFTMIQSESNPEV
-298 LLQRKSRWDVYMPS
+298 LLQRKSRWDAYMPS
-312 CLSEVHNA
+312 CLSDVHNA
-320 ENNDENINNLQ
+320 ENNEENTSNLQ
-331 SIEKSLNESE
+331 SFQKGLNESD
-341 CVNRSQSNDHKGIPQ
+341 CVNRSQYNDRKGIPQ
-356 MPSWKLDIS
+356 MPSSWKLDIS
-365 PVSKDS
+365 AVSKGS
-371 TGSQPYN
+371 IGSQTSN
-378 FFPSESF
+378 VFPSESF
-385 MNESSNS
+385 MNESNNS
-392 ELSSLDHANLNCGN
+392 ELSSLRNVNLSCGN
-406 ALKTFEDS
+406 APKTFEDS

-422 NGNLERSCPGTDF
+422 IGNLERSCSGADF

-448 LLNMLDFNGTED
+448 LLNMLDFSDTED

-476 KQEIKNQVEVSGEK
+476 RQEIKNQVEVSVEK
-490 NCDIIACNSERKDNV
+490 NCDVTPCGSERKDNV
-505 QLEFLQDHDLNRISG
+505 QLEFLQDQDLGISG
-520 SQPLPLC
+520 SQPVLLC
-527 DEISTKPVN
+527 DEISAKPVN
-536 IKENNIA
+536 IKEKSTTL
-543 IWEKKWQNSEVFIN
+543 WDKKWQNSKVLIN
-557 EKVDTNALYQNVD
+557 EKIDTNTLYAQNMDV
-570 IHQQLPCA
+570 HQQLPCA
-578 SRNLIM
+578 SRNFVM
-584 ENDVDCEMHD
+584 KNDVDCEIHD
-594 IKQSFAEAY
+594 IKEGFAEAF
-603 CPEDVQIPCLHS
+603 CSEDEQIPCLHS

-622 EFHGYQVKGSAASKM
+622 EFHGHQVKGSAASEM
-637 MTRKGCLYHSKDPQ
+637 MTRGRCSYHKKDPP
-651 SDMTKS
+651 SDMTML

-667 LAQELNCPGVPE
+667 SAQQLSCPGLPE
-679 FVKKMISVTA
+679 FVKSLGSRKLS
-689 EPKRLEMN
+689 EDDLSN
-697 SMFLKKKAV
+697 SGTKTFRKEFNVFEEKGNTKFL
-706 INFVITKTASFK
+706 TKTASFK
-718 PPSQIVTNSSN
+718 PPSQIVTNSCSN
-729 LDFAES
+729 LDFTES
-735 ASGEFNKLLS
+735 ASKEFNKD
-745 KQWVSSQTTG
+745 T
-755 CHFFPTPNSKE
+755 C
-766 TIEEQELLI
+766 EL
-775 SKTYPDL
+775 Y
-782 YMDNKKHFFSKKG
+782 
-795 MGDSMYPENDMSILL
+795 
-810 PTLGTQTP
+810 
-818 VVPGLTDNLLSD
+818 
-830 FQLYSSAKI
+830 
-839 CKQIHHHCGFSV
+839 
-851 VNTYDK
+851 
-857 SEMLEPEDRMCKIL
+857 
-871 GGEKY
+871 
-876 IGVRDKVQSTLP
+876 
-888 NVSEQKEQS
+888 
-897 KWQKYHNI
+897 
-905 TGCDLRSQNCN
+905 
-916 EVAMASD
+916 
-923 IKAESCSGMSLEYR
+923 
-937 RENQSNVIHKSP
+937 
-949 LDSEHL
+949 
-955 ETIKSML
+955 
-962 CKQQQNFITQDSV
+962 
-975 SERKKLSLHLNQHF
+975 
-989 CTEEVLSE
+989 
-997 LGHLNFPNITRDRKD
+997 
-1012 TSELHFPRMDMVKNT
+1012 FPRADMVKNT

-1076 DISFYSSVKE
+1076 DISFYTSVKE

-1101 AKLVMVRKEGRN
+1101 TKLVMVRKEGRN

-1127 RCDFFKWLED
+1127 RCDFFKWVED
-1137 VKPVQMESKP
+1137 VKPTQMESKP
-1147 CIILHD
+1147 CIKLHD

-1185 PFGKM
+1185 QFSKM
-1190 KRCNI
+1190 KKCNI
-1195 AKASFDCDSKRKLFL
+1195 AKASFNCDSKSKLFL

-1248 GPSSNNELELE
+1248 GPSSNNEVELE

-1268 WHSDMIV
+1268 WCSNMIV

-1291 NIQENVSSITLPIMQ
+1291 NIQENVSLITLPIMQ
-1306 HLLTKK
+1306 HLLSKSFK
-1312 EFFPKTKERKQKFK
+1312 EFFPETKERKQKFK
-1326 PPGLSTNAIKS
+1326 PPALNTNAIKS
-1337 DAFSPEIV
+1337 EVFSPEIV

-1354 AFQLNKGQATA
+1354 AFQLNKDQAAA

-1377 INTETAKHP
+1377 INTETGKHP

-1409 LFLTQI
+1409 LFLVQI
-1415 FEIHEAANDKRSVPW
+1415 FEINEAVNGKQSVPW
-1430 KILVSSST
+1430 KVLVSSST

-1446 LSLLDIGFEDFIRED
+1446 LSLLDIGFEDFIRVGSIKKIAKPILPYSLHADSGSQNEQLKELLALMKED

-1478 LGTNKASLRKKYVSI
+1478 LGTNKASLKKVKVVGSTCAACSFPCMKSLKFPI
-1493 YSFECEKLIL
+1493 VILDECSQMTEPSSLFPIASFECEKLIL

-1517 ESAHE
+1517 ESAHD
-1522 SGLEQTL
+1522 SSLEQTL

-1559 LFYEGILLN
+1559 LFYEGIMLN
-1568 GISEIDRSPLLDW
+1568 GISETDRSPLLDW

-1614 IQSLVASGV
+1614 IQSLIASGV

-1631 TLYKSQMSKIRNL
+1631 TLYKSQMSKIHNL

-1711 CLRKNKLWGSV
+1711 CLRKNKLWGSI

-1744 DIVKSYFKRKMEEE
+1744 DIVKSYFKRKMEKE
-1758 AIMKKKKSK
+1758 AITKKKKSK